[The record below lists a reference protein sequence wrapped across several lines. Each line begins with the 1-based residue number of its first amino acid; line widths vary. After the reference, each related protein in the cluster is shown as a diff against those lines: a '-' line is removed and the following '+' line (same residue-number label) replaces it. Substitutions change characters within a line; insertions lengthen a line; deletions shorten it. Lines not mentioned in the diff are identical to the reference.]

1 MICPMGL
8 AACPPKQKV
17 MVCFF
22 TLMMEKSKPLKYL
35 FLYNLL
41 SAQESNLIGNKC
53 FAYPFDIITWIY
65 YSNYTYIPPP
75 WSKYTFKL
83 FRLGGYGGL
92 LIYQCNLLDLNMEFL
107 PIYLTQL
114 DLESLIRW

>member
-65 YSNYTYIPPP
+65 YSNYTYLLLGQNIPL
-75 WSKYTFKL
+75 SF
-83 FRLGGYGGL
+83 
-92 LIYQCNLLDLNMEFL
+92 LDWVVMEGC
-107 PIYLTQL
+107 
-114 DLESLIRW
+114 